1 MSSQSKNTQNTTK
14 YIVGNAFIACVLAA
28 VILAFVMPTGIVIF
42 SFIDGGGINIFSI
55 DFLSTYFMISLFFGF
70 YGLILSTVL
79 GVPTLLVANHLR
91 LNYPLLLFVVG
102 SIYVI
107 LILAVFAGGFDFIY
121 KSALIWLYI
130 FCGGFCG
137 FIASYLFNK
146 KCQQQLAE

>member
-1 MSSQSKNTQNTTK
+1 MPNTPNEVQNK
-14 YIVGNAFIACVLAA
+14 RKFIVGNAFIACVLAA
-28 VILAFVMPTGIVIF
+28 VILAFVMPIGIVIF
-42 SFIDGGGINIFSI
+42 SFIDGDGMNIFSFH
-55 DFLSTYFMISLFFGF
+55 FLPAYFMISLFFGF

-107 LILAVFAGGFDFIY
+107 LILAMFAGGFDFIY

-137 FIASYLFNK
+137 FLASYLFNK
-146 KCQQQLAE
+146 KSRQQAAE

>member
-1 MSSQSKNTQNTTK
+1 MPSHSQETQNSRK
-14 YIVGNAFIACVLAA
+14 FAVGNAFIACVLA
-28 VILAFVMPTGIVIF
+28 VVLLAFVMPIGIVIF

-91 LNYPLLLFVVG
+91 LNHPLLLFVVG

-121 KSALIWLYI
+121 KSALIWFYI
-130 FCGGFCG
+130 FCGGICG
-137 FIASYLFNK
+137 FLASYLFNK
-146 KCQQQLAE
+146 KCQQQLAD